1 MATVSRTALTS
12 TMLVVLL
19 LPMTLMVLLQGPPAP
34 SAHAFPIDDFGDSIR
49 LTFDQ
54 AISTNIS
61 SSVDDDGNI
70 HVVWEDHRSGA
81 GDIYYMKLDDEGNKL
96 TNDAK
101 ISNDTTA
108 SRNPSVAADSDGH
121 IYIVWEDV
129 DNGSSEL
136 LFAKLW
142 YYEGNITFQENGLQ
156 VSDSDPAN
164 STEPDIAVCQDGN
177 LALVWTDARHE
188 AGDGNLE
195 IYYKRLREAGT
206 SLTPDTRVTGDVGR
220 SEHPRLDTD
229 ADGMNHIVWY
239 DFRDSS
245 NGLVINHGVFYRKV
259 MMDGTPLT
267 SETRITFASPL
278 SRPDIAI
285 DTDGNAH
292 VVFDDDRYASFD
304 IFYTL
309 LDPDGNTLVDDRNI
323 SPKDDTESRY
333 PRIALSDSN
342 AVDVVWQD
350 QTSDRWAIHY
360 SAMNYNGEIEV
371 YDQGLTSDTVGNATI
386 PVVMCANDNNTLVL
400 YVGDYPNMEAFFSRT
415 HRPDPAVLA
424 GGVSLSSAQ
433 PMVGTTVWVNVTV
446 WNLEGDS
453 LTDLAVCLMI
463 DSVAVE
469 NATVA
474 YLAAGH
480 SSIVGFSHMAAEG
493 ETVVTVAVDPD
504 QAVRETFETNNQ
516 QSVPMLVR
524 TPGVT
529 LTSDVS
535 SQSAEPDETA
545 IFNLTITN
553 EGNTA
558 FSFCLSN
565 SEPESGWIID
575 LGGSPEGIYTVPAG
589 SSTVA
594 TVEVTVPE
602 DETPGARAFS
612 VLATCVERSS
622 VNDSVTLMVD
632 VVRFGE
638 LMVVSPDGGDVE
650 PTIPEVY
657 TFTVSNSANSNETF
671 TVSASDLL
679 GWDLVASHDELELA
693 PGEEAEVSVLVTP
706 ARYDPPGTLNTLTL
720 TLSSMNLTWNIGEGK
735 VLMIVGHHW
744 EVDAGLT
751 DQAFLNMSVPD
762 EREVRYT
769 LDVTN
774 LGNSDDVFRLSLS
787 GIDGLWAV
795 LNTTYVFLEAG
806 GEQHVYLSLTPGA
819 DVLAGA
825 YAFNVTIVSE
835 SDSSATETLEMG
847 VSVLPF
853 YDISVS
859 ADYSQVSLRRG
870 ETAYM
875 NLTVWNIGNS
885 ADVVDLYAY
894 VDDLNTTTATVGGEV
909 VVLEAGNA
917 VLFALEPGESATIM
931 LTIPVPDDAESGL
944 RELYIDLSSMTDPS
958 VTASQAVSVLVE
970 EDPSWLSLWIILIT
984 VGVAAAVV
992 VLVVFLILRKRRA
1005 EEAAREEE
1013 QRKMQARR
1021 RPPGPPR
1028 AKPKAP

>member
-34 SAHAFPIDDFGDSIR
+34 SAHAFPIDDFGSSIR

-54 AISTNIS
+54 AISTNVS

-70 HVVWEDHRSGA
+70 HVVWEDYRSGA

-177 LALVWTDARHE
+177 LSLVWTDARHD

-195 IYYKRLREAGT
+195 IYYKRLRMSGT

-229 ADGMNHIVWY
+229 SDGMVHIVWY

-259 MMDGTPLT
+259 IMDGTPLT
-267 SETRITFASPL
+267 PETRITFASPQ

-285 DTDGNAH
+285 DTDGNVH

-323 SPKDDTESRY
+323 SPKDDNESRC

-350 QTSDRWAIHY
+350 QTSGLWAIHY

-371 YDQGLTSDTVGNATI
+371 YDQGLTSETVGNATI
-386 PVVMCANDNNTLVL
+386 PVAMCANDNNTLVM
-400 YVGDYPNMEAFFSRT
+400 YVGDYPNMEVFFSRT

-424 GGVSLSSAQ
+424 GGISMSSTQ
-433 PMVGTTVWVNVTV
+433 PLIGTTVWVNATV
-446 WNLEGDS
+446 WNLEGDA
-453 LTDLAVCLMI
+453 LTDLAVRLMV

-469 NATVA
+469 DATVA
-474 YLAAGH
+474 YLVAGH
-480 SSIVGFSHMAAEG
+480 STVVSFSHTASEG
-493 ETVVTVAVDPD
+493 ETIVTVAVDPD
-504 QAVRETFETNNQ
+504 QTVRETFETNNQ
-516 QSVPMLVR
+516 QSAPMLVR
-524 TPGVT
+524 TPGVV

-545 IFNLTITN
+545 IFNITITN

-589 SSTVA
+589 SSAVA

-612 VLATCVERSS
+612 VLATCVERDS

-638 LMVVSPDGGDVE
+638 LTVVSSDGGDVE
-650 PTIPEVY
+650 PTIPELY
-657 TFTVSNSANSNETF
+657 TFTVSNSANANETF
-671 TVSASDLL
+671 AVSASDLL

-720 TLSSMNLTWNIGEGK
+720 TLSSMNLTWNTVEGNL
-735 VLMIVGHHW
+735 LMIVGHHW
-744 EVDAGLT
+744 EVDAKLT
-751 DQAFLNMSVPD
+751 QQAFLNMSVPD
-762 EREVRYT
+762 EREVRYI

-787 GIDGLWAV
+787 GIDAFWAT
-795 LNTTYVFLEAG
+795 LNTTYVFLGAG
-806 GEQHVYLSLTPGA
+806 DEQQVYISLTPGV

-825 YAFNVTIVSE
+825 YPFNVTVVSE
-835 SDSSATETLEMG
+835 SDDNATETLEMG

-859 ADYSQVSLRRG
+859 AEFAQVSLRRG
-870 ETAYM
+870 ETAFV
-875 NLTVWNIGNS
+875 NLTVRNTGNS

-894 VDDLNTTTATVGGEV
+894 VGALNTTTATFVGEV
-909 VVLEAGNA
+909 VSLETGDPI
-917 VLFALEPGESATIM
+917 LIALEPGGSATIM
-931 LTIPVPDDAESGL
+931 LTIPVPGDVEIGL
-944 RELYIDLSSMTDPS
+944 QDLCMDFSSMTDPS
-958 VTASQAVSVLVE
+958 VMASQTVSVLVE
-970 EDPSWLSLWIILIT
+970 DDPSWFTLWVILII
-984 VGVAAAVV
+984 VGAAVAVV

-1005 EEAAREEE
+1005 EEVAREEE
-1013 QRKMQARR
+1013 RRKMQARK

-1028 AKPKAP
+1028 VKPKAP